1 MKNTLCCAAFAAF
14 AAGCAAPQASVGTS
28 GSGAPGASAYYCA
41 KDRLNVNGA
50 NLECN
55 WQPSIDEA
63 CSLTKSSVLE
73 RASLAAEPQPAGR
86 CNSGQWLVKA
96 VPRA

>member
-1 MKNTLCCAAFAAF
+1 MKNTICCAALAVLT
-14 AAGCAAPQASVGTS
+14 AGCAAPQAPVGTS
-28 GSGAPGASAYYCA
+28 GSAAPGASAYYCA

-55 WQPSIDEA
+55 WHPTVDEA

-73 RASLAAEPQPAGR
+73 RGSLAAEPQPAGR

-96 VPRA
+96 MPRA